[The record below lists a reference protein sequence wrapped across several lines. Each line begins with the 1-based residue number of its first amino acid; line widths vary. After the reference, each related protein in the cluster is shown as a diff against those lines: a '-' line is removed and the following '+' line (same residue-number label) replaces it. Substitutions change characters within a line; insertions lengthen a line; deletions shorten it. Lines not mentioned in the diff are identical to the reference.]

1 MSHTTSRLA
10 DVLTFVTM
18 AGLTFASA
26 AALATYAPAPLHE
39 DLHVVTVLPPV
50 EVVVKRAS
58 PVVHQ
63 LPTVVITAKRAEQ
76 EERVALAAANC
87 VPSGTAVC

>member
-1 MSHTTSRLA
+1 MSRTTSRLA

-39 DLHVVTVLPPV
+39 ELHAVTVLPPV
-50 EVVVKRAS
+50 EVVVPRAS
-58 PVVHQ
+58 QVVHQ

-76 EERVALAAANC
+76 AERVALAAANC
-87 VPSGTAVC
+87 APSGSAVC